1 MKELIK
7 KYKSFIMYAIF
18 GVLTTVINLICYEI
32 LYNHLGVSNI
42 ISNVIAW
49 IAAVAF
55 AYITN
60 KIWVFESKSLE
71 LKVVL
76 QEIWRFIS
84 CRLATGVL
92 DLIIMYI
99 GVDILNG
106 PSTILKIISNIIVII
121 LNYIASK
128 LVIFKNK
135 KEGIKNEKI

>member
-7 KYKSFIMYAIF
+7 KYKSLIMYAIF
-18 GVLTTVINLICYEI
+18 GVLTTLINLVCYEM
-32 LYNHLGVSNI
+32 LYNHLNVSNVVSNI
-42 ISNVIAW
+42 IAW
-49 IAAVAF
+49 IVAVAF

-60 KIWVFESKSLE
+60 KIWVFESKSLKMNVI
-71 LKVVL
+71 LP
-76 QEIWRFIS
+76 EIWKFIS

-106 PSTILKIISNIIVII
+106 PSTILKIVSNIIVIV

-128 LVIFKNK
+128 LVIFKKTRK
-135 KEGIKNEKI
+135 KE